1 MKRTAFIT
9 VLGLVA
15 VLSVS
20 QWLEVRA
27 TSPDLPKPKRINKV
41 IELFEQGQPVYY
53 VGSGA
58 GGYEDGVKLAQ
69 TWADYINYGMEH
81 APFDLPKLKEFMRG
95 LADGGPTK
103 SGHRTPTVIATL
115 PVGGIDLDTMRAN
128 YWQVQQVLATGVHGI
143 LLCHARSP
151 EAVSLF
157 VRAAR
162 YPFNKQGLDKGLEEG
177 LRGSGGQGYAARMW
191 GVSSSEY
198 LKKADVW
205 PLNPNGEIILGLKI
219 EDQHA
224 LANAEKTTKVP
235 GVGFAEWGPG
245 DMGMSLGYQ
254 EGHDPPYPRDMQEA
268 RSRVL
273 AACKAANIAFL
284 NQVTLANI
292 EDMIREGVKI
302 GSGGREAAAAKGRR
316 YTKRKMPY

>member
-103 SGHRTPTVIATL
+103 SGHRTPTVIHSFCHERLLMPATQL
-115 PVGGIDLDTMRAN
+115 YL
-128 YWQVQQVLATGVHGI
+128 
-143 LLCHARSP
+143 
-151 EAVSLF
+151 SLF
-157 VRAAR
+157 
-162 YPFNKQGLDKGLEEG
+162 
-177 LRGSGGQGYAARMW
+177 
-191 GVSSSEY
+191 GVS
-198 LKKADVW
+198 
-205 PLNPNGEIILGLKI
+205 PLPA
-219 EDQHA
+219 H
-224 LANAEKTTKVP
+224 
-235 GVGFAEWGPG
+235 
-245 DMGMSLGYQ
+245 
-254 EGHDPPYPRDMQEA
+254 
-268 RSRVL
+268 
-273 AACKAANIAFL
+273 C
-284 NQVTLANI
+284 
-292 EDMIREGVKI
+292 
-302 GSGGREAAAAKGRR
+302 
-316 YTKRKMPY
+316 